1 VTNMDLARRVRK
13 LGQDVLL
20 FFGTLEVAWKG
31 SLLLFPIQLPL
42 LLHFSKVLVV
52 ALLGLEQQLSH

>member
-1 VTNMDLARRVRK
+1 MDLARRVRK

-20 FFGTLEVAWKG
+20 LFATLEVAWKD

-42 LLHFSKVLVV
+42 LLHFSEVLIV
-52 ALLGLEQQLSH
+52 ALLGLEQQLFH